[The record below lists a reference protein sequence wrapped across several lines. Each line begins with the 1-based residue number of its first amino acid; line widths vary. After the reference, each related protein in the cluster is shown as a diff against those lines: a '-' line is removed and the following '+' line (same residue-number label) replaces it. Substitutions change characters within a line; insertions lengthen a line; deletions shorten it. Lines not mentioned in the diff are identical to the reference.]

1 MQQAARVKGPVVWL
15 DMDQQ
20 ELDDAYDQP
29 KYAPNRD
36 IIVKRRQWMSERVR
50 KVIGAPQRVAYGPT
64 EIETLDIYRAK
75 SDRTNQDNAPVNV
88 FIHGGAWRSNKA
100 ADYGLQAEMFVN
112 AGAHYVIID
121 FTNVDQTDG
130 DLMPMY
136 EQVRRAVAW
145 VARNAKSF
153 GGDPNRLYLSGHS
166 SGAHLGGCV
175 LATGLAEEGLAPDA
189 FKGAMLVSGMYDL
202 KPVRMSKRSTY
213 VKITDEAE
221 HKLSAQ
227 RHLAR
232 ITTPLMLAHGTCE
245 TPEFMR
251 QTRDFHAALQAA
263 GKPAELIVAE
273 GYNHFELLETMASP
287 YGVLGREILRQ
298 MKL

>member
-1 MQQAARVKGPVVWL
+1 MQNAVRAKGPIVWL

-36 IIVKRRQWMSERVR
+36 VIVKRRIWMSERVR
-50 KVIGAPQRVAYGPT
+50 KVIGAPQRVSYGPT
-64 EIETLDIYRAK
+64 GIETLDIYRTK
-75 SDRTNQDNAPVNV
+75 SDNAPVNV

-100 ADYGLQAEMFVN
+100 ADYGVQAEMFVK

-121 FTNVDQTDG
+121 FTNVDQTGG

-136 EQVRRAVAW
+136 EQVCRAVAW

-153 GGDPNRLYLSGHS
+153 GGDPNRLYLSAHS

-175 LATGLAEEGLAPDA
+175 LATGLADEGLAPDT
-189 FKGAMLVSGMYDL
+189 FKGAMLTSGMYDL
-202 KPVRMSKRSTY
+202 KPVRLSKRSLY
-213 VKITDEAE
+213 VKFSDEVE
-221 HKLSAQ
+221 QKLSSQ
-227 RHLAR
+227 RHLDR
-232 ITTPLMLAHGTCE
+232 LQTPLILAHGTCE

-263 GKPAELIVAE
+263 GKPVELVVAE

-298 MKL
+298 MKLAEG

>member
-1 MQQAARVKGPVVWL
+1 MQQAARVKGPIVWL

-50 KVIGAPQRVAYGPT
+50 KLIGAPQRVSYGPT
-64 EIETLDIYRAK
+64 EIETLDIYRTKA
-75 SDRTNQDNAPVNV
+75 DNAPVNV

-121 FTNVDQTDG
+121 FTNIDQTAG

-145 VARNAKSF
+145 VVRNARSF
-153 GGDPNRLYLSGHS
+153 GGDPGRVYLSAHS
-166 SGAHLGGCV
+166 SGSHLAGCV
-175 LATGLAEEGLAPDA
+175 LATGLAEEGLAADA
-189 FKGAMLVSGMYDL
+189 LKGAMLVSGMYDL
-202 KPVRMSKRSTY
+202 KPVRMSKRSAY
-213 VKITDEAE
+213 VTFTDAVEQ
-221 HKLSAQ
+221 KLSSQ
-227 RHLAR
+227 RHLSG
-232 ITTPLMLAHGTCE
+232 ITTPLILAHGTCE

-251 QTRDFHAALQAA
+251 QTRDFHTALKAA
-263 GKPAELIVAE
+263 GMPAELVVAE
-273 GYNHFELLETMASP
+273 GYNHFELLETMANP
-287 YGVLGREILRQ
+287 YGVLGREILQQ
-298 MKL
+298 MRLAPG